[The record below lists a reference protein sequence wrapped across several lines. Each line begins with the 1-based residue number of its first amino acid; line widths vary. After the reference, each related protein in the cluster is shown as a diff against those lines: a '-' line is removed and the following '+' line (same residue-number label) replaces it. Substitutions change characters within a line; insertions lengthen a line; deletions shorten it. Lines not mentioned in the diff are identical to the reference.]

1 MFANMKT
8 ATKVVAGFGAL
19 LVILAGLGI
28 VGYVMFGKV
37 STNVNT
43 LEEHSLAA
51 VKNSTGVERAAF
63 ETIAQEKNYLLHNN
77 DEYRQEVKVRSR
89 LGRPIRKTI

>member
-8 ATKVVAGFGAL
+8 ATKVVAGFGAM

-37 STNVNT
+37 NTNVTVLND
-43 LEEHSLAA
+43 HSLAA

-63 ETIAQEKNYLLHNN
+63 ETIAQKK
-77 DEYRQEVKVRSR
+77 RIIS
-89 LGRPIRKTI
+89 